1 MKKRVTKTNLI
12 FHFLLILETKYVH
25 RFLFFFLEYFLFELF
40 MTERDSHN
48 YYLYA
53 LFSTNDPIMQL
64 LHFLIIIELTT
75 YNDQEVLC

>member
-1 MKKRVTKTNLI
+1 MDLTYFQYWFLKLSPI
-12 FHFLLILETKYVH
+12 FFSICFLPAIVFVCVWAFYD
-25 RFLFFFLEYFLFELF
+25 F
-40 MTERDSHN
+40 ERDSHN